1 LLLGFFIFYLHHP
14 SRNQIENKQKTSR
27 NQDTEKFFYD
37 VINTQ
42 LTRRLIA
49 KRRKYMQKEKPNN
62 QYEPSNYSF
71 TMVPDYFFRKLIKV
85 MGAMPSLVYL
95 TLLSYCHKKKYI
107 AWPSL
112 NTMSQEMGMA
122 KTTIIRN
129 LNILIK
135 LNFIKNIA
143 RDKSS
148 KNYYYH
154 HNVYQILPPEK
165 ILLSIF
171 SDAKNNAIGGSVTIP
186 PECQNATSDG
196 SETIPWIVAKRYSN
210 NNNINHNNITTTK
223 EEKDVVVDF
232 KKLKEK
238 GDLSASTCAYPHADR
253 CNAPAEEK
261 MQAIREQLID
271 LDFKESLIE
280 KLLKEYSPKKIEKK
294 LDLLLNRRNIQ
305 NPAGWLVAALKND
318 YRDPEQERYDEEPA
332 GSVSHL
338 SRMDSHFHG
347 NDIKGS
353 GNDREDDGNDPG
365 KARLY
370 KASIEGSGNNDKKFL
385 SREELIRRFHLLG
398 QKLKAMN
405 YSQSKP

>member
-1 LLLGFFIFYLHHP
+1 
-14 SRNQIENKQKTSR
+14 
-27 NQDTEKFFYD
+27 
-37 VINTQ
+37 
-42 LTRRLIA
+42 
-49 KRRKYMQKEKPNN
+49 MQKEKPNN

-85 MGAMPSLVYL
+85 MGTIPSLVYL
-95 TLLSYCHKKKYI
+95 TLLSYCHKKKYT

-148 KNYYYH
+148 KNYYH

-171 SDAKNNAIGGSVTIP
+171 SDAKNNAGGGSVTIP
-186 PECQNATSDG
+186 PEFQNATSDG
-196 SETIPWIVAKRYSN
+196 SETIPWVVAERYPNHN
-210 NNNINHNNITTTK
+210 NLNHNNITTTK
-223 EEKDVVVDF
+223 EGKDVVVDF

-253 CNAPAEEK
+253 CNAQAEEK
-261 MQAIREQLID
+261 MLSIREQLKD
-271 LDFKESLIE
+271 LDFEGNFIEQLLKDYPPRKIEE
-280 KLLKEYSPKKIEKK
+280 KLEQ
-294 LDLLLNRRNIQ
+294 LLIKRNIQ

-318 YRDPEQERYDEEPA
+318 YQDPEQERYDEEPA
-332 GSVSHL
+332 GPVSHL
-338 SRMDSHFHG
+338 SGMDS
-347 NDIKGS
+347 
-353 GNDREDDGNDPG
+353 
-365 KARLY
+365 
-370 KASIEGSGNNDKKFL
+370 
-385 SREELIRRFHLLG
+385 RFRG
-398 QKLKAMN
+398 CVVTNSNRAIIFCKLKKLRFLKLI
-405 YSQSKP
+405 YK